1 MWRINY
7 IDAIKRLF
15 KKKICPLKSCL
26 NLQNCLN
33 LAWWCRVC
41 ANLSDTFFAHKGNSN
56 LMLNRTSKN
65 KRQEEENKRGNDAE
79 KQLAIIGSLKE
90 EVASLKDELLLFQS
104 QKEADRYS
112 DMLYKLYEQKVID
125 ENGNPLSEE

>member
-1 MWRINY
+1 
-7 IDAIKRLF
+7 
-15 KKKICPLKSCL
+15 
-26 NLQNCLN
+26 
-33 LAWWCRVC
+33 
-41 ANLSDTFFAHKGNSN
+41 
-56 LMLNRTSKN
+56 MLNRTSKN